1 MERTFD
7 PILVE
12 VVKHELAAVA
22 EEMAIAVSKTGRS
35 AMVKIGDFAA
45 AICDGQGRLIGPG
58 YAAPFQLAIFMEVMA
73 SVIEK
78 WAGKLKPGDILVV
91 NDPYAGMGHLPD
103 VAIVAPVFWK
113 DHVVAFNLAY
123 SHHTDIGGRFAGGF
137 SSQCTESFEEGL
149 RLPLVKLYSAGQR
162 NEELLDTILA
172 NVRTPEEWI
181 GDAEAKIAGCWRG
194 EQEIL
199 RMLEKYGVETFTSSC
214 EYLMDYAERETRAAI
229 QAIPD
234 GLYEHED
241 FFEDDG
247 FGTEGVAL
255 RLKIALRVEGDTLS
269 ADFTGTDPQA
279 RGAINLPLSMTKSM
293 VYAALKVMVHP
304 EVLLNVGFT
313 RPIEIVT
320 PRGSLINPHYPAAV
334 GGRAPLSFRLF
345 DVVFRALAK
354 ALPDRVPIAG
364 EGGDILHFAGTKAD
378 GTPFAMLDGFFGGWG
393 GRPMKDGIDGVTP
406 MTFGSYGTTPAELL
420 EREYPVVVEG
430 FGYKPDT
437 GGAGKYRGS
446 LSVFRHWRFLRPG
459 KIMIRTN
466 RLSRPSE
473 GLAGGQP
480 GALSENLWNPGTQDK
495 QLPRQTHMHL
505 DVQPGDRLHHVV
517 SGSGGHG
524 DPWARD
530 PGKVFVD
537 VKDEKVSIA
546 GAREQY
552 GVVIDTDPLSVNWE
566 HTRQLR
572 QTRQGTGPIPF
583 GTGASKSRGRE
594 TLDVV
599 QLQRRRGTF

>member
-1 MERTFD
+1 MERKFD

-12 VVKHELAAVA
+12 VMKHELAAVA

-73 SVIEK
+73 SVVKK
-78 WAGKLKPGDILVV
+78 WDGKLKPGDILLV

-103 VAIVAPVFWK
+103 VAIVAPVFWRNPDTQK
-113 DHVVAFNLAY
+113 DEVVAYNLAY

-137 SSQCTESFEEGL
+137 SSQCTEMFEEGL
-149 RLPLVKLYSAGQR
+149 RLPIVKLYSQGQR
-162 NEELLDTILA
+162 NEGLLDTILA
-172 NVRTPEEWI
+172 NVRTPEEWV

-199 RMLEKYGVETFTSSC
+199 RMIDKYGVETFTSCC
-214 EYLMDYAERETRAAI
+214 EYLMDYAERETRTAI

-234 GLYEHED
+234 GVYEHED
-241 FFEDDG
+241 YFEDDG

-255 RLKIALRVEGDTLS
+255 KMKVSLHVHGDTLT

-293 VYAALKVMVHP
+293 VYAALKVMVDP
-304 EVLLNVGFT
+304 EVLLNVGFA
-313 RPIEIVT
+313 RPIEIIT
-320 PRGSLINPHYPAAV
+320 PLGTLLNPQYPAAV
-334 GGRAPLSFRLF
+334 GGRAPLSFSLF

-406 MTFGSYGTTPAELL
+406 MTFGSYGTTPAELI
-420 EREYPVVVEG
+420 EREYPLVVEG
-430 FGYKPDT
+430 FGYVADT

-446 LSVFRHWRFLRPG
+446 LSVYRHWRFLQPG
-459 KIMIRTN
+459 KIMVRTN

-473 GLAGGQP
+473 GLDGGQAGG
-480 GALSENLWNPGTQDK
+480 LSQNIWNPDTEHK
-495 QLPRQTHMHL
+495 QLQRQTHIHL
-505 DVQPGDRLHHVV
+505 EVTPGDRLHHVV

-524 DPWARD
+524 DPWTREPEMVLA
-530 PGKVFVD
+530 D
-537 VKDEKVSIA
+537 VKDDKVTIA

-552 GVVIDTDPLSVNWE
+552 GVVIDANPLSIAWDKTTE
-566 HTRQLR
+566 LRQLR
-572 QTRQGTGPIPF
+572 QSRQSAEPIV
-583 GTGASKSRGRE
+583 AA
-594 TLDVV
+594 D
-599 QLQRRRGTF
+599 

>member
-1 MERTFD
+1 MQRKFD

-12 VVKHELAAVA
+12 VMKHELAAVA

-45 AICDGQGRLIGPG
+45 AICDGKGRLIGPG

-73 SVIEK
+73 SVVEK
-78 WAGKLKPGDILVV
+78 WGGKLKPGDILLV

-103 VAIVAPVFWK
+103 VAIVAPVFWRNPDSQK
-113 DHVVAFNLAY
+113 DEVVAFNLAY

-137 SSQCTESFEEGL
+137 SSQCTETFEEGL
-149 RLPLVKLYSAGQR
+149 RLPIIKLYSEGQR
-162 NEELLDTILA
+162 NEGLLDTILA
-172 NVRTPEEWI
+172 NVRTPDEWI

-199 RMLEKYGVETFTSSC
+199 RMIEKYGVETFTSSC
-214 EYLMDYAERETRAAI
+214 EYLMDYAERETRMAI

-247 FGTEGVAL
+247 FGTEDVAL
-255 RLKIALRVEGDTLS
+255 RLKIALRVAGDTLT
-269 ADFTGTDPQA
+269 ADFSGTASQA

-304 EVLLNVGFT
+304 DVLLNVGFA

-320 PRGSLINPHYPAAV
+320 PLGSLINPQYPAAV
-334 GGRAPLSFRLF
+334 GGRAPLSFSLF

-420 EREYPVVVEG
+420 EREYPLVVEG

-446 LSVFRHWRFLRPG
+446 LSVYRHWRFLQPG

-480 GALSENLWNPGTQDK
+480 GALSENLWNPDTEDK

-524 DPWARD
+524 EPWARD
-530 PGKVFVD
+530 PEKVFAD
-537 VKDEKVSIA
+537 VEDEKVSIA

-566 HTRQLR
+566 ETIRLR
-572 QTRQGTGPIPF
+572 QSRKLRQSTEQV
-583 GTGASKSRGRE
+583 AAA
-594 TLDVV
+594 D
-599 QLQRRRGTF
+599 